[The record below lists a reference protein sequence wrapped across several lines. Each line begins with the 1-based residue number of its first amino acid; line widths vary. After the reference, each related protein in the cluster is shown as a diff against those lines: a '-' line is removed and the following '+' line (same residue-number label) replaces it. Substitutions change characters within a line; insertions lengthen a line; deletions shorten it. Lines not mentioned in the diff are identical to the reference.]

1 MQLFPTVLGVSNPA
15 HEASLSPGPRHP
27 LLATGA
33 SKPARWDGHINA
45 DKEGGVLRVT
55 GPPNDC
61 PAYLVYYPLYGWC

>member
-1 MQLFPTVLGVSNPA
+1 VI
-15 HEASLSPGPRHP
+15 RP
-27 LLATGA
+27 LLALPLSPRAGG